1 MGGER
6 EEFIYNQID
15 GSRSVSTTP
24 LSGDTASG
32 HSWSSM
38 WRRVLYPHSPFGLV
52 ARLSA
57 THKRAQ
63 TVSDP
68 PQSPTRSLEGSG
80 SQTDP
85 LTPWYNV
92 RARIIPFRY
101 SPDLRGERCR
111 DRAETKETHPFHE
124 CYVFLKIALRK
135 IEIALKKKSEKKRRN
150 HFMSAMFFR
159 LSASCIHVTLL
170 AA

>member
-1 MGGER
+1 
-6 EEFIYNQID
+6 
-15 GSRSVSTTP
+15 
-24 LSGDTASG
+24 
-32 HSWSSM
+32 
-38 WRRVLYPHSPFGLV
+38 
-52 ARLSA
+52 
-57 THKRAQ
+57 
-63 TVSDP
+63 
-68 PQSPTRSLEGSG
+68 
-80 SQTDP
+80 
-85 LTPWYNV
+85 V

-159 LSASCIHVTLL
+159 LSASCSLLEIVAPHQGTLHPQPPPDGC
-170 AA
+170 APGQSTAVGNYQCTRRRQNKRVGDFSATFYGGAQGR